1 MKKSE
6 IIKTITIIIAF
17 IWHCLMALLT
27 PIWMGILYM
36 FFTGHGKGYDY
47 DLQSEADI
55 YILLALIGVIIWMIS
70 TIPVFV
76 FRKIDEAFPENKQKL
91 LVVAN
96 WHIFVSGD
104 DNHSFDGMGQLF
116 HDDVVVKV
124 LDKTNCKWLDQRFE
138 QGSYCSGILYLK
150 R

>member
-76 FRKIDEAFPENKQKL
+76 KLMKHFRKINKNYWWLPIGIFLFLGMITIL
-91 LVVAN
+91 LMG
-96 WHIFVSGD
+96 W
-104 DNHSFDGMGQLF
+104 DNYFMM
-116 HDDVVVKV
+116 
-124 LDKTNCKWLDQRFE
+124 TWW
-138 QGSYCSGILYLK
+138 
-150 R
+150 